1 MPDAPL
7 PAGRRVYHCNQVWPA
22 GLPGGTARIIVA
34 VLCYDGSYE
43 YQVLTAE
50 DFSRRPGPDNPETRR
65 TWWSSLA
72 TVPAEENPD
81 A

>member
-1 MPDAPL
+1 MPDDPL
-7 PAGRRVYHCNQVWPA
+7 FPSRRVYHCNQRWEA
-22 GLPGGTARIIVA
+22 ARRGTATITA
-34 VLCYDGSYE
+34 VKGPYNDGSYE
-43 YQVLTAE
+43 YEVLTTE

-72 TVPAEENPD
+72 TIPAEEAVD